1 MKAAAPAIDPSTQ
14 ALLQRIERLEAALRG
29 AVAAPPTPAV
39 PRGSGRAPEPAP
51 RRRRRPRADARRRVA
66 DAAQPAAAGPEP
78 PAPHAGR
85 RRPRP
90 PQPPSPPPAVA
101 VAVAA
106 PVALELES
114 LRAVWP
120 AVLEE
125 LKTSGNTLCAHRL
138 AETRAGRR
146 RRHRRSPSPS
156 PRTPSTPSYHMRKAD
171 DDEDRACV
179 AEAIRTLT
187 GGAKP
192 QIAYVLGE
200 RGRRR
205 RGAGAAA
212 PTDSEWVERFVA
224 EFDAEEIH
232 PESEAS

>member
-1 MKAAAPAIDPSTQ
+1 
-14 ALLQRIERLEAALRG
+14 
-29 AVAAPPTPAV
+29 
-39 PRGSGRAPEPAP
+39 
-51 RRRRRPRADARRRVA
+51 
-66 DAAQPAAAGPEP
+66 
-78 PAPHAGR
+78 
-85 RRPRP
+85 
-90 PQPPSPPPAVA
+90 

-138 AETRAGRR
+138 AETLPVAVDGTQVTVAFA
-146 RRHRRSPSPS
+146 PDADGVD
-156 PRTPSTPSYHMRKAD
+156 YNMRKAD
-171 DDEDRACV
+171 SDADRACV

-187 GGAKP
+187 GAAKP
-192 QIAYVLGE
+192 QIAYVLGQQ
-200 RGRRR
+200 
-205 RGAGAAA
+205 AGAAAQPATA

>member
-1 MKAAAPAIDPSTQ
+1 MPIAESPS
-14 ALLQRIERLEAALRG
+14 
-29 AVAAPPTPAV
+29 PPTP
-39 PRGSGRAPEPAP
+39 PAP
-51 RRRRRPRADARRRVA
+51 
-66 DAAQPAAAGPEP
+66 GPE
-78 PAPHAGR
+78 
-85 RRPRP
+85 
-90 PQPPSPPPAVA
+90 SSVPPPASPPEAPPPPSAPPAA

-138 AETRAGRR
+138 AKTVPVAVRGTQVTIAFAPDADGVD
-146 RRHRRSPSPS
+146 
-156 PRTPSTPSYHMRKAD
+156 YNMRKAD
-171 DDEDRACV
+171 SDEDRACV
-179 AEAIRTLT
+179 GEAIRTLT

-192 QIAYVLGE
+192 QIAYVLGRE
-200 RGRRR
+200 
-205 RGAGAAA
+205 AGAVTQPAPA

-232 PESEAS
+232 PESEASS

>member
-1 MKAAAPAIDPSTQ
+1 MPIAESPTPPSQPAPGPESP
-14 ALLQRIERLEAALRG
+14 
-29 AVAAPPTPAV
+29 APPPA
-39 PRGSGRAPEPAP
+39 PAPEPEAP
-51 RRRRRPRADARRRVA
+51 V
-66 DAAQPAAAGPEP
+66 
-78 PAPHAGR
+78 
-85 RRPRP
+85 
-90 PQPPSPPPAVA
+90 PPSAPPDVA

-120 AVLEE
+120 AVIEE
-125 LKTSGNTLCAHRL
+125 LLAAGNTLCAHRL
-138 AETRAGRR
+138 AEAVPVAVDGTQVTIAFAADAE
-146 RRHRRSPSPS
+146 HAEH
-156 PRTPSTPSYHMRKAD
+156 HMRKAD
-171 DDEDRACV
+171 SDADRACV

-192 QIAYVLGE
+192 QIAYVLGQE
-200 RGRRR
+200 
-205 RGAGAAA
+205 AAAIAEPGPA